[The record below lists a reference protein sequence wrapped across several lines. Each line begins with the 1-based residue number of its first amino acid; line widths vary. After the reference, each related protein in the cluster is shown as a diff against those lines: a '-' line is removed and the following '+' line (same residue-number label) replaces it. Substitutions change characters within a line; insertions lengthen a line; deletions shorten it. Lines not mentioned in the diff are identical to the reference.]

1 MRIYQMLHFPL
12 EGAGTGIYVDYLT
25 RFLIRKGHEVKVL
38 CTYHNTPSKSYPVE
52 AVLFDNGSNERFDLD
67 FDIPVFASHPLSKG
81 DVFGDLTDAQ
91 RHTYIR
97 IFKEKIERE
106 VSLFNPDIIHVHHG
120 WIIASIL
127 AGSDFPYVITLH
139 GTEYYAFEKFAEYR
153 ELALKGL
160 HGAKSVI
167 ALTEKERDQAI
178 RAYGIDPSKTVIVTS
193 GTDTDTFKPTKVDK
207 EGLLKRYFI
216 SERDR
221 PVVFFGGRLT
231 DQKGID
237 TLLKA
242 AKIYSRSDERPIT
255 IIAGDGAL
263 KKQLEELARELKLEG
278 VYFIGNQNHKQMV
291 ELFNIADVVALPS
304 IFEPLGLIAIEAL
317 ACGTPV
323 IASNVGGFTKTV
335 NSEIGCLV
343 EPGDYITLAEK
354 VTTFI
359 KDGVK
364 EQVGER
370 AAAYVREN
378 YSWDKTVNSIE
389 TIYEQIVSSL

>member
-1 MRIYQMLHFPL
+1 
-12 EGAGTGIYVDYLT
+12 
-25 RFLIRKGHEVKVL
+25 VKAL
-38 CTYHNTPSKSYPVE
+38 CTHHNTPSKSYPVE
-52 AVLFDNGSNERFDLD
+52 AVLFNNGSNERFDLD

-91 RHTYIR
+91 REAYIR

-153 ELALKGL
+153 ELVLKGL

-167 ALTEKERDQAI
+167 ALTAKERDQAI
-178 RAYGIDPSKTVIVTS
+178 RAYGVDPSKAVIVTS
-193 GTDTDTFKPTKVDK
+193 GTDTDTFKPIKVDK
-207 EGLLKRYFI
+207 EGLLKRYSI
-216 SERDR
+216 SERDK

-231 DQKGID
+231 DQKGIG

-255 IIAGDGAL
+255 IVAGDGAL
-263 KKQLEELARELKLEG
+263 KQQLEELARELKLEG
-278 VYFIGNQNHKQMV
+278 VYFIGNQNHQQMV

-335 NSEIGCLV
+335 NTQVGCLV

-364 EQVGER
+364 AQVGDR

-389 TIYEQIVSSL
+389 TIYEQIVN

>member
-25 RFLIRKGHEVKVL
+25 RFLIGKGHELKVL
-38 CTYHNTPSKSYPVE
+38 CTYNNTPSKSYPVE
-52 AVLFDNGSNERFDLD
+52 AVLFNNGSNSRFDLD

-81 DVFGDLTDAQ
+81 NVFGDLTDTQ
-91 RHTYIR
+91 RGAYIR
-97 IFKEKIERE
+97 IFKQKIERE

-153 ELALKGL
+153 ELVLKGL
-160 HGAKSVI
+160 HGARVVI
-167 ALTEKERDQAI
+167 ALTAEERDQAI
-178 RAYGIDPSKTVIVTS
+178 RAYGIDSSKAVIVTS
-193 GTDTDTFKPTKVDK
+193 GTDTDTFKPIKVDK
-207 EGLLKRYFI
+207 EFLLKRYSI
-216 SERDR
+216 AEMGK

-231 DQKGID
+231 DQKGVD
-237 TLLKA
+237 DLLKA
-242 AKIYSRSDERPIT
+242 AKIYSQSNNERPIT

-263 KKQLEELARELKLEG
+263 KQHLEGLARELKLEC
-278 VYFIGNQNHKQMV
+278 VYFIGTQNHQQMV
-291 ELFNIADVVALPS
+291 ELFNIADVVVLPS

-323 IASNVGGFTKTV
+323 IASNVGGFAKTV
-335 NSEIGCLV
+335 NSQVGCLV
-343 EPGDYITLAEK
+343 EPGDYITLAKK

-359 KDGVK
+359 KNGVK
-364 EQVGER
+364 AQVGAR
-370 AAAYVREN
+370 ARAYVRDN
-378 YSWDKTVNSIE
+378 YSWDKTINRIE
-389 TIYEQIVSSL
+389 KIYEQIVN